1 MSCPKYKCYVIKY
14 QTLALEIREYKDIYN
29 SDSDVIE
36 ARILVH
42 SFICQQDI
50 VIKTGYQC
58 SLNMP

>member
-1 MSCPKYKCYVIKY
+1 MLCNKIP
-14 QTLALEIREYKDIYN
+14 EIREYKDIYN

-50 VIKTGYQC
+50 MIQTGYQC